1 MTNYFRKPD
10 ALVDA
15 VKAVLSGQPVQEKMD
30 PVDQKALKGKHSDRK
45 DKDIDN
51 DGDVDS
57 SDEYLHKRRKAVS
70 KAMKEEVELDEKVA
84 AYDKNGKV
92 VGLYRNMA
100 DAKRLKPNHTYKIH
114 KEGVVL
120 DEKVAAYDKN
130 GKVVGL
136 YRNMADAKRLKP
148 NHTYKIHK
156 EETEDNPANTQHLCA
171 KNVVHE
177 SWGEGSCIP
186 TMHADPD
193 EDGNIEWYDVM
204 FDHGIEEQVSIEELK
219 VTKAESHMHSSKK
232 KIEESEDEDEDDM
245 EDDGDDS
252 DEDEKNGKKKKTS
265 GKKDDVDVEPE
276 MDDQQMTSEM
286 SDKQMKKREE
296 IVLSMKKKMPDF
308 KKKYGDRAKDVMY
321 ATATKMAM
329 REGFELGIEKSDLIE
344 EVELDEALEQYVVIA
359 GPGDNNQKILDIFK
373 GAGAALKKAKMVRD
387 DWNKKNKSKIKLD
400 KNGKPIAAH
409 MARIAKLASTASVD
423 GVPIKKGDDIS
434 WSQFNQSL
442 VKEEV
447 ELDEAIMPLIFG
459 GGIIAALLPVL
470 FMSVREIIR
479 GTPLESS
486 IKNVVDKLKK
496 NKNYKMSDSEKSDVK
511 GFVSKV
517 KKEKPSLLQKAMKK
531 IKEEVELDEAKS
543 GTGYDLYHKDFSS
556 AMQHAYDHAKK
567 KHGITINPSE
577 IDNKVASGPRK
588 PSEGKTN
595 TYRLKGDKGA
605 IQVQVYNKGGS
616 KPFELNMYK
625 EETELDEAKSATRK
639 ILVADPKTQK
649 VTKIDEKDW
658 PKYEKKGYVQA
669 ESNDLDEG
677 FINIGG
683 AKVKDDEKSIL
694 QHIKKTFPNV
704 NKVKKDPQHGWI
716 PVFEELDLDEANV
729 AKMSDDVL
737 KSRLAQMKRAE
748 NSPTIQFEIKRLKK
762 EMKKRNIQ
770 EESDLDEA
778 RGRPRKDG
786 TTGGSEDRENIQ
798 MQLRKSVSLRGL
810 KDVEFAD
817 GKKVKVSARDA
828 QSILSKLDA
837 IKAPKERQNAVIHI
851 AKSHNNLVD
860 FASGKS
866 GEMDPEKR
874 KVAFLKG
881 LMKTK

>member
-114 KEGVVL
+114 KEEVEL

-344 EVELDEALEQYVVIA
+344 EVELHEAKSGTGYDLYHKDFSSAMQHAYDHAKKKHGITINPSEIDNKVA
-359 GPGDNNQKILDIFK
+359 SGPRKPSEGKTNTYRLKGDK
-373 GAGAALKKAKMVRD
+373 GAIQVQVY
-387 DWNKKNKSKIKLD
+387 NKGGSKPFEL
-400 KNGKPIAAH
+400 N
-409 MARIAKLASTASVD
+409 MY
-423 GVPIKKGDDIS
+423 
-434 WSQFNQSL
+434 
-442 VKEEV
+442 KEEV
-447 ELDEAIMPLIFG
+447 ELDEAISVSS
-459 GGIIAALLPVL
+459 AYALVIQQKDG
-470 FMSVREIIR
+470 SREI
-479 GTPLESS
+479 
-486 IKNVVDKLKK
+486 VA
-496 NKNYKMSDSEKSDVK
+496 K
-511 GFVSKV
+511 GS
-517 KKEKPSLLQKAMKK
+517 KEKMKTAAKKYGGLKQGKVFISLTGKK
-531 IKEEVELDEAKS
+531 VGDKILGIGEEVELDEAKS

-625 EETELDEAKSATRK
+625 EETELDEAKSATGK

-748 NSPTIQFEIKRLKK
+748 NSPAIQFEIKRLKK

>member
-114 KEGVVL
+114 KEEVEL

-156 EETEDNPANTQHLCA
+156 EETEENPANTQHLCA

-219 VTKAESHMHSSKK
+219 VTKAESHIHASKK

-329 REGFELGIEKSDLIE
+329 KEGFELGIEKSDLI
-344 EVELDEALEQYVVIA
+344 
-359 GPGDNNQKILDIFK
+359 
-373 GAGAALKKAKMVRD
+373 
-387 DWNKKNKSKIKLD
+387 
-400 KNGKPIAAH
+400 
-409 MARIAKLASTASVD
+409 
-423 GVPIKKGDDIS
+423 
-434 WSQFNQSL
+434 
-442 VKEEV
+442 
-447 ELDEAIMPLIFG
+447 
-459 GGIIAALLPVL
+459 
-470 FMSVREIIR
+470 
-479 GTPLESS
+479 
-486 IKNVVDKLKK
+486 
-496 NKNYKMSDSEKSDVK
+496 
-511 GFVSKV
+511 
-517 KKEKPSLLQKAMKK
+517 
-531 IKEEVELDEAKS
+531 EEVELDEAKS

-625 EETELDEAKSATRK
+625 EEVELDEAISVSSAYALVIQQKDGSREIVAKGSKEKMKTAAKKYGGLKQGKVFISLTGKKVGDKILGIGEEVELDEAKVTKKERDRLEDQNEHGLLALKLAKAYGTPAEVKKIEAINKKHQKDGSIERKDQQERNSISNKYYNMAEETELDEAKSATGK

-649 VTKIDEKDW
+649 VTKIDAKDW

-748 NSPTIQFEIKRLKK
+748 NSPAIQFEIKRLKK